1 MAQTIAEQ
9 AGDVA
14 ALAKSQMEERKAARG
29 TVKALGR
36 DEEDL
41 VLLARGCNQHYGP
54 CALKSLAGT
63 FTRP

>member
-14 ALAKSQMEERKAARG
+14 ALAKSQMDDRKAARG

-36 DEEDL
+36 DEEEL
-41 VLLARGCNQHYGP
+41 P
-54 CALKSLAGT
+54 CGSPFLIFGQ
-63 FTRP
+63 R